1 MEDLGRIV
9 GAGLV
14 VTILLAFLRD
24 RYPALAVQLM
34 MAFVAGV
41 LLLLMPALGR
51 VLGVFADLGRRAQV
65 HGAYLDIALRVI
77 GVAYLTAFGAQICR
91 DAKEEALASVIELAG
106 KVVILLLALPVV
118 MGILDALLRLLP

>member
-1 MEDLGRIV
+1 VEDLGRIV

-14 VTILLAFLRD
+14 VTILLAFLRE

>member
-1 MEDLGRIV
+1 VEDLARIV

-14 VTILLAFLRD
+14 VTILLAFLRE

>member
-1 MEDLGRIV
+1 VEDAARIV

-14 VTILLAFLRD
+14 VTILLVVLRD

-34 MAFVAGV
+34 IAFVVGV
-41 LLLLMPALGR
+41 FLFLLPALDR
-51 VLGVFADLGRRAQV
+51 VVGVFTDLGRRAQV
-65 HGAYLDIALRVI
+65 STAYLDIALRVM
-77 GVAYLTAFGAQICR
+77 GVAYLTAFGAQICK
-91 DAKEEALASVIELAG
+91 DAKEEALASVVELAG

>member
-14 VTILLAFLRD
+14 VTILLAFLRE